1 MKLSLLFAALLTGT
15 SSSRMLHR
23 GGGGHGGGRGSYI
36 VSKLQEKVDSQCTE
50 DFDCSLE
57 TDCTNID
64 KPEKPEGGWLN
75 MSDEDKAEMEL
86 KKEAFK
92 EQVVFCACCEQKSVG
107 ELLGVEV
114 GEDGSYESSS
124 SHDVSGGGYH
134 HGHGG
139 HDGFISKL
147 QQMADSECST
157 SDIACDQ
164 TVDCTNIEKPEK
176 EDHDH
181 SNWMNMSDEDK
192 AAAKAEMQA
201 MKEAFK
207 EKVVYCVCCD
217 GMSIQDLLASN
228 ADESGEAAS
237 TELAISKALA
247 AVDGSDPSKS
257 NPASGPASLSWAW
270 ALAIAVFIGT
280 SMTL

>member
-1 MKLSLLFAALLTGT
+1 M
-15 SSSRMLHR
+15 
-23 GGGGHGGGRGSYI
+23 I
-36 VSKLQEKVDSQCTE
+36 SKLQEKVDSQCTE

-57 TDCTNID
+57 TDCTIIE
-64 KPEKPEGGWLN
+64 KPEKPEGGWWN

-124 SHDVSGGGYH
+124 SHDSSEGGYH

-139 HDGFISKL
+139 HEGFISKL
-147 QQMADSECST
+147 QEMADFECST

-164 TVDCTNIEKPEK
+164 PVDCANIEKPEK
-176 EDHDH
+176 DH
-181 SNWMNMSDEDK
+181 SDWWSMSEEEK
-192 AAAKAEMQA
+192 TAAKAEMQE

-207 EKVVYCVCCD
+207 EKVVYCVCCED
-217 GMSIQDLLASN
+217 MSIQDLVASN
-228 ADESGEAAS
+228 DADASGEAVS

-270 ALAIAVFIGT
+270 ALAIAGCIGT

>member
-1 MKLSLLFAALLTGT
+1 M
-15 SSSRMLHR
+15 
-23 GGGGHGGGRGSYI
+23 I
-36 VSKLQEKVDSQCTE
+36 SKLQEKVDSQCTE

-57 TDCTNID
+57 TGCTIIE
-64 KPEKPEGGWLN
+64 KPEKPEGGWFN
-75 MSDEDKAEMEL
+75 MSDGDKAEMEL
-86 KKEAFK
+86 KMKKEAFK

-124 SHDVSGGGYH
+124 SHDGSEGGH

-139 HDGFISKL
+139 GHEGFISKL
-147 QQMADSECST
+147 QEMADSECST

-176 EDHDH
+176 DHDH

-207 EKVVYCVCCD
+207 EKVVYCVCCE
-217 GMSIQDLLASN
+217 GMTIQDLLASN
-228 ADESGEAAS
+228 ADESGEAVS

-270 ALAIAVFIGT
+270 ALAIAGCIGT